1 MLHDAIVSGA
11 LLPGER
17 LPIEDLAAATG
28 MSPMPIR
35 EALRRLDG
43 VGLVENVPHRGA
55 RVADLSVED
64 LNEVYD
70 SRLMLEV
77 PAIGRAAENFSDEDA
92 ANALGVA
99 RAPRLGDQTRK
110 RRRVAASPHRLPLR
124 PLPRRLLALAGPP
137 DLAAL
142 GQRRALPRRHR
153 RHPPALPVPRRRA
166 REAARGLPRA
176 PARGR
181 RNPPLEPPGPHGQPD
196 RDGHGRHRAVRA
208 ERDPESSV
216 RDQVASGAVGAGVR
230 GTLLSRSVGVWS
242 IRLSPLSSSGPQS
255 QNVRRVPDPHL
266 GSGLA
271 RQLPS
276 LGS

>member
-1 MLHDAIVSGA
+1 LSYQVSGTSGEGVVERLGSFASGGASHRTLAEKAFGMLHDAIVSGA

-92 ANALGVA
+92 ANAAEWLDRLASAIKRESDAESLEAHTGFHFA
-99 RAPRLGDQTRK
+99 LYRAASSRWLVRLISPLWDSAERY
-110 RRRVAASPHRLPLR
+110 RVATAGT
-124 PLPRRLLALAGPP
+124 RLLFQSRVDEHENLLEACREH
-137 DLAAL
+137 
-142 GQRRALPRRHR
+142 Q
-153 RHPPALPVPRRRA
+153 PAIAEA
-166 REAARGLPRA
+166 RLW
-176 PARGR
+176 
-181 RNPPLEPPGPHGQPD
+181 NHL
-196 RDGHGRHRAVRA
+196 VRTA
-208 ERDPESSV
+208 NLIATEMGGEELYELKEIPK
-216 RDQVASGAVGAGVR
+216 
-230 GTLLSRSVGVWS
+230 TSRS
-242 IRLSPLSSSGPQS
+242 R
-255 QNVRRVPDPHL
+255 
-266 GSGLA
+266 
-271 RQLPS
+271 
-276 LGS
+276 